1 MCIIFLSMDNHIYEL
16 SLDLKKSLDNDPRI
30 IKLNELEK
38 KMNEDKE
45 VIALAYAKDVAS
57 SEYSDILNHYSQ
69 DSETAKKYQKKLY
82 AAKKALDEHPLV
94 KEYLKAYVEVR
105 NLYSEINAIV
115 FKDLNPE
122 LCPKGK

>member
-1 MCIIFLSMDNHIYEL
+1 MDNHIYEL

-45 VIALAYAKDVAS
+45 VMALAYAKDVAS

-94 KEYLKAYVEVR
+94 QEYLKAYVEVR
-105 NLYSEINAIV
+105 NLYSEINAIL

>member
-1 MCIIFLSMDNHIYEL
+1 MDNNVYQL
-16 SLDLKKSLDNDPRI
+16 SLELKNKLDNDPRV

-38 KMNEDKE
+38 KMSEDKE
-45 VIALAYAKDVAS
+45 VISLAHAKDVAS
-57 SEYSDILNHYSQ
+57 SEYSDILNHYAQ
-69 DSETAKKYQKKLY
+69 DSDTAKKYQKKLY

-94 KEYLKAYVEVR
+94 KEYLKAYSEVR
-105 NLYSEINAIV
+105 SLYSEINAIL